1 METNVRNSTITA
13 IHSSIAASSLIF
25 FIIHGVPVLP
35 PFCASTP
42 FIILA
47 AITNVS
53 NEFALLF

>member
-13 IHSSIAASSLIF
+13 IHSSIASFLIF

-35 PFCASTP
+35 PFCVSTP